1 MNDPIVWIVDDDE
14 SIRWVVEK
22 ALQKAGI
29 HTRSFVNGSD
39 CLAALRCVPA
49 SVAARVPAPALLI
62 TDIRM
67 PDISG
72 HELMQELPRLVS
84 GLPVIVITAHGDLDA
99 TVRAYEAGALEMLP
113 KPFDV
118 SELVAITQ
126 RLLADAPGTVP
137 VADQANAKADSEAAA
152 ELIGSAASMQRL
164 YRVIGRLSRAAM
176 PVLITG
182 ESGTG
187 KELIART
194 LHERSPRAAR
204 PFVAINTA
212 AIPAELLE
220 SELFGHERGAF
231 TGAHAQR
238 QGRFEQAEGGTLFLD
253 EIGDMPLAMQT
264 RLLRVLSEKEFF
276 RVGGHRPIR
285 TDVRVIAATH
295 QDLPALISAGR
306 FREDLYHR
314 LNVVRLEVPPL
325 RERREDI
332 PALAKRFLLEAA
344 EEMDVD
350 NKVMAAQVMHWLQ
363 QQDWPGNV
371 RELRNFCRRAT
382 ALAPGATIT
391 LEDID
396 VRPVPAVESASDNFD
411 NRLDDWLDALFARE
425 TDEVAVKATAELERA
440 IIRRALEQT
449 GGHRQNAARLLGWGR
464 NTLARKMREYGID
477 PVS

>member
-1 MNDPIVWIVDDDE
+1 MTDATVWIADDDE

-29 HTRSFVNGSD
+29 ATRTFANGTD
-39 CLAALRCVPA
+39 CLRALRD
-49 SVAARVPAPALLI
+49 AAPSALPRLLI

-72 HELMQELPRLVS
+72 HELMQELPELVS
-84 GLPVIVITAHGDLDA
+84 GLPVIVISAHGDLDA

-126 RLLADAPGTVP
+126 RLIADAPG
-137 VADQANAKADSEAAA
+137 SAAA
-152 ELIGSAASMQRL
+152 TTDSRSETTSKGASELIGSAPSMQRL
-164 YRVIGRLSRAAM
+164 YRVIGRLSRTAM
-176 PVLITG
+176 PVLISG

-194 LHERSPRAAR
+194 LHEHSPRAAR
-204 PFVAINTA
+204 SYVAINTA
-212 AIPAELLE
+212 AIPSELLE

-238 QGRFEQAEGGTLFLD
+238 KGRFEQAEGGTLFLD

-264 RLLRVLSEKEFF
+264 RLLRVLSEKEYF
-276 RVGGHRPIR
+276 RVGGHQPIR
-285 TDVRVIAATH
+285 TDVRIIAATH
-295 QDLPALISAGR
+295 QDLSALIGTGR

-325 RERREDI
+325 RERRGDI
-332 PALAKRFLLEAA
+332 PALAERFLLEAA
-344 EEMDVD
+344 EEMGVE
-350 NKVMAAQVMHWLQ
+350 NKSLDAAVSNWMQR
-363 QQDWPGNV
+363 QDWPGNV

-382 ALAPGATIT
+382 ALAPGATIS

-396 VRPVPAVESASDNFD
+396 PQPVSGNQPASTS
-411 NRLDDWLDALFARE
+411 LDSWLSSLLARA
-425 TDEVAVKATAELERA
+425 DDGGIAAMATSELERKL
-440 IIRRALEQT
+440 IRLALEQT
-449 GGHRQNAARLLGWGR
+449 DGHRQKAARLLGWGR
-464 NTLARKMREYGID
+464 NTLTRKMRDYGLD
-477 PVS
+477 SGK